1 MAQKMDDSKAAN
13 EGPAKKKADTT
24 STEASGKKGKAEFPK
39 MTLEEALAAPQALER
54 NGGRPLSAID
64 MGTAI
69 GKSPGSSVIRTLSAS
84 ASAYGLTGGS
94 YKTSFTMRELG
105 KAITQ
110 PTNRQEA
117 ARARVTAALTPGTFR
132 SIYDYYKGQKF
143 PEPQFFKNTIIREFA
158 VDPKQADAC
167 CRIFEANMRYVDLIR
182 VAPGGDWLSKDA
194 TVAETLDA
202 TEVEEVEE
210 EAAAI
215 EANTDGL
222 SAEDHAAVTRIAEI
236 NQEHEP
242 SSPIPPKVNRKVFI
256 SHGKNKK
263 VVTQLKE
270 LLTYGEFEPVVSV
283 ERETTSKPVPDKVMG
298 DMRLCGAGIIHVGT
312 ERTIKD
318 EHGEEH
324 HFLNENVLIEIGAAM
339 ALYDGRF
346 ILLVEK
352 GTKLP
357 SNLQGL
363 YEVRFEGE
371 GLDHD
376 ATMKLLKA
384 FNEFKTA

>member
-1 MAQKMDDSKAAN
+1 MALKD
-13 EGPAKKKADTT
+13 
-24 STEASGKKGKAEFPK
+24 
-39 MTLEEALAAPQALER
+39 ALAVPHALQK
-54 NGGRPLSAID
+54 NGGQPLPAID
-64 MGTAI
+64 MATGVN
-69 GKSPGSSVIRTLSAS
+69 KSPGSSVFRTLTAS

-94 YKTSFTMRELG
+94 YKTIFTMRELG
-105 KAITQ
+105 EAITQ
-110 PTNRQEA
+110 PKSVEEA
-117 ARARVTAALTPGTFR
+117 AQARVTAALTPGTFR
-132 SIYDYYKGQKF
+132 GIFDYYKGKKF
-143 PEPQFFKNTIIREFA
+143 PEREFFVNA
-158 VDPKQADAC
+158 VVREFGVDPKQADTC
-167 CRIFEANMRYVDLIR
+167 CRVFEANMRFVGLIR
-182 VAPGGDWLSKDA
+182 ETPGGDWLAAEAAPLVLTQDE
-194 TVAETLDA
+194 VAQA
-202 TEVEEVEE
+202 EE
-210 EAAAI
+210 EAAQV

-222 SAEDHAAVTRIAEI
+222 SAEDRAAAERIAEI
-236 NQEHEP
+236 NQEQEQAP
-242 SSPIPPKVNRKVFI
+242 PVIPKVNRKVFI

-283 ERETTSKPVPDKVMG
+283 ERETTSKPVPDKVMD
-298 DMRLCGAGIIHVGT
+298 DMRICGAGIIHVGT

-318 EHGEEH
+318 ANGEEH

-339 ALYDGRF
+339 ALYAGRF

-352 GTKLP
+352 GTNLP

-384 FNEFKTA
+384 FNEFKG